1 MITLNVKPLYGIL
14 DRSKGLIFTTTPQ
27 SVLINTRI
35 GIHTFGMKFALDILI
50 LDKHYKIVK
59 LKKNIKPNRIFLWN
73 PLHKT
78 VIELPPGDIQKNN
91 LKIGDTLKIIKNY

>member
-14 DRSKGLIFTTTPQ
+14 DRSKGLIFTKTPQ
-27 SVLINTRI
+27 SALIYTRF
-35 GIHTFGMKFALDILI
+35 GIHTFGMNFALDILI

-73 PLHKT
+73 PLYKT
-78 VIELPPGDIQKNN
+78 VIELPSGDIQKNN
-91 LKIGDTLKIIKNY
+91 LKTGDTIKIIKNY